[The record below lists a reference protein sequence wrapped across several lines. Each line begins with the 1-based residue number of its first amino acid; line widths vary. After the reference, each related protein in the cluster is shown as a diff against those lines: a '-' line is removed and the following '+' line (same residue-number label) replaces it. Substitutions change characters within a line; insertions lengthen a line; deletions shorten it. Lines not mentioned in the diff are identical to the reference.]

1 VKRADVTPAVGNAS
15 QAFFS
20 VYNGGAYFI
29 AGFDGDN
36 LIDVLA
42 STGGRA
48 TTTATYRDPSA
59 WYHIVVSLDAS
70 NATQANRCLIYVNGV
85 QQALGA
91 ATFTDTEYSV
101 NLAVEHQIG
110 TYNTTGRLLDGYL
123 ADIHFIDGQALDPS
137 SFTEFDDNGVLQ
149 PIAYEGT
156 YGTNGFYLPFSDNS
170 TAAALGTDT
179 SGNGNTWTVNNLSV
193 TAGAGND
200 SAGRLPH

>member
-1 VKRADVTPAVGNAS
+1 MIPGSSSAQFFGAAGAAGGYQIERSLRFNSSDSAYLSRTPASAGNRKTWTWAGWVKRADVTPAVGNAS

-110 TYNTTGRLLDGYL
+110 TYNTTGRLL
-123 ADIHFIDGQALDPS
+123 A
-137 SFTEFDDNGVLQ
+137 
-149 PIAYEGT
+149 
-156 YGTNGFYLPFSDNS
+156 
-170 TAAALGTDT
+170 TAT
-179 SGNGNTWTVNNLSV
+179 
-193 TAGAGND
+193 
-200 SAGRLPH
+200 